1 MATSSPHS
9 ASLAVYS
16 DLKTSS
22 HTRFVTFRDIRDD
35 GDFEAQLDVVDLD
48 KPRVTFQ
55 ALSYLCGD
63 PTPRSRVHLA
73 GTGTH
78 VEIAQNLTDAIKR
91 LLRDGRRD
99 PIWIDAISI
108 NEDDLAER
116 NLQVRLMTRI
126 YNGAREVLVW
136 LGLDLPDCRHT
147 IDLLTQWAYP
157 FGDEQL
163 VLRAFHEYTETGTLS
178 VGVDNDGL
186 MSYLVR
192 LCETMTP
199 ADWTAL
205 HAFYDVP
212 YFRRSW
218 VIQEFASGSELRL
231 LLGFSEEVSLEIVKT
246 AAIWLIIAD
255 RYVSAAAPTLDR
267 RKHNVYTLTHV
278 RGIRVNAG
286 LPLSMLTDLFHYE
299 SRDPRDKFFS
309 IAGIFDIP
317 KSAQH
322 HFEVDYNRTTWLVFA
337 EAVRGQIKVTQKLHF
352 LSFEDQLS
360 CATAD
365 FPS

>member
-1 MATSSPHS
+1 MATSPQLPASSAIYQTLASPS
-9 ASLAVYS
+9 Q
-16 DLKTSS
+16 
-22 HTRFVTFRDIRDD
+22 TRLVTFHDTRED

-63 PTPRSRVHLA
+63 PTPRSKVHLA

-78 VEIAQNLTDAIKR
+78 VELAQNLTDAIKR
-91 LLRDGRRD
+91 LLRDGHRG

-108 NEDDLAER
+108 NANDVAER
-116 NLQVRLMTRI
+116 NLQVRLMTRT

-136 LGLDLPDCRHT
+136 LGLDLADCRHT
-147 IDLLTQWAYP
+147 IDLLSQWAYP

-163 VLRAFHEYTETGTLS
+163 VLQAFHEYYETGTLS
-178 VGVDNDGL
+178 AGVDNDGL

-192 LCETMTP
+192 LCETMTA

-205 HAFYDVP
+205 YAFYGIP

-231 LLGFSEEVSLEIVKT
+231 LLGFSEEVSLEIMRT
-246 AAIWLIIAD
+246 AALWLTIAD
-255 RYVSAAAPTLDR
+255 RCVSAAARALDR
-267 RKHNVYTLTHV
+267 RMNNATMLTQV
-278 RGIRVNAG
+278 RGIRVGAG
-286 LPLSMLTDLFHYE
+286 LPLSMLTDLFQYE
-299 SRDPRDKFFS
+299 SRDPRDKFFA

-317 KSAQH
+317 KSAP
-322 HFEVDYNRTTWLVFA
+322 A
-337 EAVRGQIKVTQKLHF
+337 
-352 LSFEDQLS
+352 SF
-360 CATAD
+360 
-365 FPS
+365 